1 MWFLS
6 FSHCCCHTHWKFSL
20 YFSNI
25 TANYDQYWE
34 WLIVNVLL
42 GYGEKLFGMLHR
54 TVERHIENSHV
65 GQCCPWNCQ
74 KLVFTDYHL
83 QQQKTCGKVVILCI
97 HFPVC
102 FNNLRLFSGGY
113 NALQRMYRDIQEP
126 MLSAAS
132 EQFGRNPFAGLVENN
147 SGSNGMKCSWQILPR
162 FSTVCYFVFL
172 IGYWCSYHTDTNCCC
187 WGNRWQHWLH
197 CTKSK
202 IVILCI
208 LF

>member
-1 MWFLS
+1 M
-6 FSHCCCHTHWKFSL
+6 
-20 YFSNI
+20 
-25 TANYDQYWE
+25 
-34 WLIVNVLL
+34 LL

-54 TVERHIENSHV
+54 TVERRIENSHV

-74 KLVFTDYHL
+74 KLAFTDYHL
-83 QQQKTCGKVVILCI
+83 QQRKTCGKVVILCI

-187 WGNRWQHWLH
+187 RDKRWQHWLH